1 MFKNFQIMIKITF
14 YLEWLY
20 FETFFENV
28 YNLYKNIS
36 KNLTLF

>member
-20 FETFFENV
+20 FENGV
-28 YNLYKNIS
+28 NIFW
-36 KNLTLF
+36 KCIQFV